1 MERGH
6 YNERLTRM
14 VSHAGIY
21 SDRRDLIE
29 GLRAACPDWTFADD
43 ATRDASRIAIV
54 DSGNARPAGKSI
66 VRLLLVD
73 GSAPSERHPGE
84 LRVEREVFLRSPAEY
99 LAFAAELAE
108 AAMHSARLEQE
119 SAYLRQIHELMT
131 MVDADD
137 VSERITTTVL
147 NLLGLQHGTLFLH
160 DPRLERYVVSFSN
173 DPGHRETNEFLP
185 GVPPDLLQ
193 QALASPQLFAASQ
206 RPDGSGMIVMPL
218 QVREDLLAVIRIPVA
233 PGHTLR
239 AETTSGVTK
248 YLSAVAQVLSNI
260 YQLTRSRDLAMRD
273 DLTKAYNRRF
283 FESYLDEEIE
293 RSRRYGT
300 VFSIIFLDLDDLK
313 MVNNFYG
320 HLSGSRTLQEVAK
333 RILGAVRGI
342 DKVVRFGGDEFCV
355 ILPNTDQEQ
364 AVMVAN
370 RISRSISSSALTID
384 ANLEVSITASF
395 GIATYPTHAISKENL
410 IRQADAAMYRVKSTT
425 KNAVGLAEVADATRP
440 V

>member
-1 MERGH
+1 
-6 YNERLTRM
+6 M
-14 VSHAGIY
+14 VSNAGVY
-21 SDRRDLIE
+21 SGRNDLIA
-29 GLRAACPDWTFADD
+29 GLRNACPDWTFTDD
-43 ATRDASRIAIV
+43 SDRDASRIAIV
-54 DSGNARPAGKSI
+54 DAGTGRPAGKSI
-66 VRLLLVD
+66 VRIMLADHVFD
-73 GSAPSERHPGE
+73 GPRRHGE
-84 LRVEREVFLRSPAEY
+84 LVVEREAFLRAPAEY
-99 LAFAAELAE
+99 LAFAGDLAD
-108 AAMHSARLEQE
+108 AAMHAAQLEQE
-119 SAYLRQIHELMT
+119 AAYLRQIHELMT

-137 VSERITTTVL
+137 VSERITNTVL
-147 NLLGLQHGTLFLH
+147 SLLGLERGTLFLH

-173 DPGHRETNEFLP
+173 DPGYRETNEFLP
-185 GVPPDLLQ
+185 GVPLDILQ
-193 QALASPQLFAASQ
+193 HALASPELFAAD
-206 RPDGSGMIVMPL
+206 RGADGRGIIIMPL
-218 QVREDLLAVIRIPVA
+218 QVREDLLAVIRIPLE
-233 PGHTLR
+233 PGDELVE
-239 AETTSGVTK
+239 ETTASVTK
-248 YLSAVAQVLSNI
+248 YLGAVTQVLSNI

-300 VFSIIFLDLDDLK
+300 LFSIIFLDLDDLK

-370 RISRSISSSALTID
+370 RISRAISSSSLTID
-384 ANLEVSITASF
+384 ANLEVDITASF
-395 GIATYPTHAISKENL
+395 GIATYPTHAMSKENL

-425 KNAVGLAEVADATRP
+425 KNAVGMAEVVDATRP
-440 V
+440 R